1 MLTFEHLVQINDP
14 LMPLISP
21 LTRAEIWRGLQLRAL
36 SPMQF
41 VMGLESC
48 VIESQEQIAGHTVL
62 TRVLDFGPFQ
72 VHDQVTLI
80 PQEQVRVLAPAT
92 SMWPRSEATVT
103 IEEPEEDALFLR
115 FRYELDL
122 SDDSEDMDET
132 TVAIRKQAYVA
143 ADMDTVQRIRELT
156 AQSKLH

>member
-21 LTRAEIWRGLQLRAL
+21 LTRAEIWHGLQLRAH

-41 VMGLESC
+41 VMGLEGC
-48 VIESQEQIAGHTVL
+48 VIESQEQIAGNTVL

-80 PQEQVRVLAPAT
+80 AQEQVRVLAPAT
-92 SMWPRSEATVT
+92 KMWPRSEATVT

>member
-14 LMPLISP
+14 LMPLIAP
-21 LTRAEIWRGLQLRAL
+21 LTRDDIWRGLYLRAL
-36 SPMQF
+36 APTQF

-48 VIESQEQIAGHTVL
+48 VIEKHEEIGGHAFL
-62 TRVLDFGPFQ
+62 SRVLDFGPFQ

-80 PQEQVRVLAPAT
+80 PQETVRVLAPAT

-103 IEEPEEDALFLR
+103 IEEPEEGALFLR

-122 SDDSEDMDET
+122 SEDSEDMDET

-156 AQSKLH
+156 AQRKLH